1 VGLVEDFKERLILT
15 LKYLKLYGE
24 ITAEISELDSK
35 ISNIISKSAVNL
47 KRVPG
52 TDNRL
57 GHEIHLRN
65 RLLKLP
71 EWYKFFY
78 GLNPESEYTLRSIYL
93 FHDHMIVTFRD
104 EHGEDAEE
112 YITTEWMLLHN
123 LVFLSILEDEE
134 WKELLDVA
142 AKHYNNEL
150 YDNLLV
156 YREVAPMLKDVV
168 NEPEPDVKMRSFD
181 VEKVVFNRQFV
192 EDVVARAKKALGKP
206 PSIVF
211 DKLTIFEDPYMDN
224 RRYVI
229 VDMMPGPDSYI
240 IIGIRLS
247 LNKEVVLPK
256 EVANTA
262 VFLPSTSLTV
272 KWVDVF
278 FHSIRMQVSYD
289 IDVGLRDSEWT
300 VIWGGKINMA
310 TLVFVSYT
318 LSEDVWKKI
327 IEKLTY
333 YLWLTEIAL
342 RKLEKA
348 SVVMDI
354 LR

>member
-1 VGLVEDFKERLILT
+1 MEDLKERLLLT
-15 LKYLKLYGE
+15 LKYLKLYGK
-24 ITAEISELDSK
+24 ITAEISELDRE
-35 ISNIISKSAVNL
+35 ISNIISKNTVNL

-52 TDNRL
+52 TDNQL

-65 RLLKLP
+65 RLLELP

-78 GLNPESEYTLRSIYL
+78 GLQPESKYTLQSIYL
-93 FHDHMIVTFRD
+93 FYDHMIVALRD
-104 EHGEDAEE
+104 EHGEDAYE
-112 YITTEWMLLHN
+112 YISTVWMRLHY

-142 AKHYNNEL
+142 KRYNNEL

-181 VEKVVFNRQFV
+181 VEKVVFSRQFI

-211 DKLTIFEDPYMDN
+211 DELSIFEDPYMDN
-224 RRYVI
+224 TRYVL
-229 VDMMPGPDSYI
+229 VDITPGPDSHI
-240 IIGIRLS
+240 IIDMRLS

-256 EVANTA
+256 EVAHTS

-278 FHSIRMQVSYD
+278 FHSIRMQVSYN
-289 IDVGLRDSEWT
+289 IDVGSSDSEWT
-300 VIWGGKINMA
+300 VIRGGKINMA
-310 TLVFVSYT
+310 TLVFISYT

-333 YLWLTEIAL
+333 CLWFTEITL
-342 RKLEKA
+342 RKLKKA
-348 SVVMDI
+348 SAVMDI